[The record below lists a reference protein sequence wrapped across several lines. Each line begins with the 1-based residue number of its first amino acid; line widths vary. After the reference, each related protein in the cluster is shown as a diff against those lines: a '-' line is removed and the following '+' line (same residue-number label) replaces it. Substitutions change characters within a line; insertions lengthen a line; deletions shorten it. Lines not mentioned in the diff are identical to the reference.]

1 MALTKD
7 DARAIADAFLE
18 AAEVVD
24 GYLDRNFDSI
34 SRAEYEFLNESFKTL
49 SRVASFATTEAVGLA
64 IADMDD
70 PAAQLKTVIAQTKDK
85 IKTLQTVGL
94 TIRFVAGLVDLG
106 AGIMAKDPKAIFN
119 SAKNLGKLVVS

>member
-24 GYLDRNFDSI
+24 GYLDRNFDNI

-49 SRVASFATTEAVGLA
+49 ARVASFATTEAVGLA

-119 SAKNLGKLVVS
+119 SAKNLGKLVAS